1 MISDYRCFFCFARAF
16 EVLLEKENLSL
27 TDKNTFTSQMA
38 ELYRQSS
45 GCFSAP
51 AFAREL
57 HVALRRLTCNA
68 DPYKEA
74 KQKSNDLVLGQY
86 HQLKAQI
93 LQSENP
99 YDTALRLAIAGNIID
114 LAVCSEYDLPAAINK
129 VLSSDFAID
138 YSKELKQELSMTKRV
153 LYLGDNA
160 GEIVFDKLF
169 IEAIMHP
176 NLIYAVR
183 GSSIINDATI
193 YDARYV
199 GIDRV
204 ADVISNGYDAPSTI
218 FDCCSSE
225 FKEAF
230 MQADV
235 IIAKGQGNFE
245 GLFRHSPKDFYSL
258 LMVKCDVIA
267 DALGVRKGDFVIK
280 KVSSVQ

>member
-38 ELYRQSS
+38 EPYRQSS

-51 AFAREL
+51 AFARESL

-138 YSKELKQELSMTKRV
+138 YSKE
-153 LYLGDNA
+153 
-160 GEIVFDKLF
+160 
-169 IEAIMHP
+169 P
-176 NLIYAVR
+176 
-183 GSSIINDATI
+183 
-193 YDARYV
+193 
-199 GIDRV
+199 
-204 ADVISNGYDAPSTI
+204 
-218 FDCCSSE
+218 
-225 FKEAF
+225 
-230 MQADV
+230 
-235 IIAKGQGNFE
+235 
-245 GLFRHSPKDFYSL
+245 
-258 LMVKCDVIA
+258 
-267 DALGVRKGDFVIK
+267 
-280 KVSSVQ
+280 